1 MGSIIKS
8 NKLRWFI
15 LIITPIIFMNFYCYV
30 GFNPNITKLFL
41 FAAAAFLLARYYKEI
56 FFKKFERRSF
66 SRNIQWYILLI
77 LITHLTA
84 YFVWGQSI
92 SQTFRASAA
101 IFAILYY
108 FILKEFKVNKNDL
121 IKIIAI
127 FAAIYAVLW
136 LFAVSQAPRVVFG
149 LAEELGNDRG
159 FFRVIG
165 LPGLHLLLLFY
176 YYALYKATTV
186 NMKRV
191 LWVSVCIVSL
201 VIIVLSLTRTVIIS
215 TLLISAIFLFKR
227 RPKITIML
235 TIVLFLGGGS
245 LFMNNKVVSSLF
257 ELTIDQKDKA
267 GNNELAVRN
276 EEYSLLFELFP
287 PHPVTTIVGNGTPH
301 TESSYGKR
309 EEQLKEVYRFH
320 RSDAGYVSLFL
331 TYGVVG
337 VIILFSFLKKAYK
350 TIASEDMLCYK
361 MYIYSFFIVNMTGD
375 SYVKN
380 MIPFVLAIYGLELAR
395 TNNKKKIQ

>member
-1 MGSIIKS
+1 MGNTS
-8 NKLRWFI
+8 NLSRMKWFI
-15 LIITPIIFMNFYCYV
+15 LIITPIIFMNFYWYV
-30 GFNPNITKLFL
+30 GFNPNITKLFM

-66 SRNIQWYILLI
+66 SKNIQWYILLI
-77 LITHLTA
+77 LITHLTT

-136 LFAVSQAPRVVFG
+136 LYAVSQAPRVVFG
-149 LAEELGNDRG
+149 LAEELGDDRG

-176 YYALYKATTV
+176 YYALYKATTA
-186 NMKRV
+186 NKKRV
-191 LWVSVCIVSL
+191 LWVSICIVSL
-201 VIIVLSLTRTVIIS
+201 VIIVLSLTRTIILS
-215 TLLISAIFLFKR
+215 TVLISSIYLFKKRPKAAIVTAIFLLFGGWNL
-227 RPKITIML
+227 IMN
-235 TIVLFLGGGS
+235 S
-245 LFMNNKVVSSLF
+245 KVASSML
-257 ELTIDQKDKA
+257 ELTQSQNERAD
-267 GNNELAVRN
+267 NNELAIRN

-309 EEQLKEVYRFH
+309 EEQLKEVYKFH
-320 RSDAGYVSLFL
+320 RSDAGYVSIFL

-337 VIILFSFLKKAYK
+337 VIVFFGFLKKAYK

-361 MYIYSFFIVNMTGD
+361 MYIYSFFIINMTGD